1 MESGIEDKGTEVLIY
16 LIAGCIHGRGCS
28 RMVLQPDLFGLKDK
42 WDTFGKEQEREQE
55 QERVQEQEQEQVVLH
70 FVIQLQLEFVL
81 HDCSLAL
88 YCSLFGSSASVVVE
102 LLCIRCSLLVA

>member
-16 LIAGCIHGRGCS
+16 LIAGCIHGRGCA
-28 RMVLQPDLFGLKDK
+28 RMVLQPNLFGLKDK

>member
-1 MESGIEDKGTEVLIY
+1 
-16 LIAGCIHGRGCS
+16 
-28 RMVLQPDLFGLKDK
+28 MVLQPNLFGLKDK
-42 WDTFGKEQEREQE
+42 WDTFGKEQERE
-55 QERVQEQEQEQVVLH
+55 QEQEQEQVVLH

>member
-1 MESGIEDKGTEVLIY
+1 
-16 LIAGCIHGRGCS
+16 
-28 RMVLQPDLFGLKDK
+28 MVLQPNLFGLKDK

>member
-16 LIAGCIHGRGCS
+16 LIAGCIHGKGCA

-42 WDTFGKEQEREQE
+42 WDTFGKEQERE
-55 QERVQEQEQEQVVLH
+55 QEQEQEQVVLH